1 MAAIASASAVRPC
14 VQGLSCRR
22 PATARAAPKAVRCT
36 AQLEQQKQRQQAVA
50 AASAVSVVALAAAA
64 PAAQAATEM
73 MQLAEG
79 EPFIVNIGWAMLAA
93 SFSFSLAAVVWGRSG
108 M

>member
-1 MAAIASASAVRPC
+1 MSLVASCFRQLGAVPED
-14 VQGLSCRR
+14 CRKQCSD
-22 PATARAAPKAVRCT
+22 RADLIRYIL
-36 AQLEQQKQRQQAVA
+36 Q
-50 AASAVSVVALAAAA
+50 
-64 PAAQAATEM
+64 
-73 MQLAEG
+73 G

>member
-1 MAAIASASAVRPC
+1 MQRFLRELAAESGNHKVSKP
-14 VQGLSCRR
+14 QHSCNHDSSHKEG
-22 PATARAAPKAVRCT
+22 T
-36 AQLEQQKQRQQAVA
+36 
-50 AASAVSVVALAAAA
+50 VVADIVSSVL
-64 PAAQAATEM
+64 Q
-73 MQLAEG
+73 G

>member
-1 MAAIASASAVRPC
+1 MPDECSEQSSNLADLVRYIL
-14 VQGLSCRR
+14 Q
-22 PATARAAPKAVRCT
+22 
-36 AQLEQQKQRQQAVA
+36 
-50 AASAVSVVALAAAA
+50 
-64 PAAQAATEM
+64 
-73 MQLAEG
+73 G

>member
-1 MAAIASASAVRPC
+1 MHL
-14 VQGLSCRR
+14 Q
-22 PATARAAPKAVRCT
+22 
-36 AQLEQQKQRQQAVA
+36 
-50 AASAVSVVALAAAA
+50 
-64 PAAQAATEM
+64 
-73 MQLAEG
+73 G